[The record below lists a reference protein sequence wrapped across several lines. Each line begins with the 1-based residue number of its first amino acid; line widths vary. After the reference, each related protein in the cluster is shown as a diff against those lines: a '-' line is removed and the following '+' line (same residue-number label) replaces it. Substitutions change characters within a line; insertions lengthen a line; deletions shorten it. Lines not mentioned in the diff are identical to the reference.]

1 MGLHGKLIAAIEFKA
16 GGDVFHEIMR
26 HNPQHF
32 SKATPEK
39 VHGCELHEGQFGHA
53 GSIICWSYTH
63 DGKQK
68 RAKQVIQSIDEEKK
82 LIQFKMLEGDLMEL
96 YKEFVITTHVETTN
110 DIDLVTWTLEYEM
123 LNEDVEHPISLLAYF
138 IDITKDIESHHFTNS

>member
-16 GGDVFHEIMR
+16 GGDVFHEIIR
-26 HNPQHF
+26 HNPEHF

-63 DGKQK
+63 GKFILLP
-68 RAKQVIQSIDEEKK
+68 RPLNLSYP
-82 LIQFKMLEGDLMEL
+82 F
-96 YKEFVITTHVETTN
+96 EFVI
-110 DIDLVTWTLEYEM
+110 Y
-123 LNEDVEHPISLLAYF
+123 
-138 IDITKDIESHHFTNS
+138 